1 MQRSHYDYVRNLRT
15 TTHAAYASQAMAA
28 SRKCAPVIMT
38 RPMIAD
44 TDSEKPA
51 SFALPSTSSVNRVEN
66 TAIGARQ
73 HEPCADGEQQAEWQ
87 SQADDLQQL
96 HHIVTA
102 GGQVHQHA
110 DHQHGDER
118 VGVGERLNERGH
130 DGGDLH
136 IGKHEHDH
144 DQVGVER
151 DGAEEAFRHVA

>member
-1 MQRSHYDYVRNLRT
+1 MRAGHHDQADDRGHGQREAGEFRIAEHFVGEQGGEHGDWRE
-15 TTHAAYASQAMAA
+15 AAHHHG
-28 SRKCAPVIMT
+28 
-38 RPMIAD
+38 
-44 TDSEKPA
+44 
-51 SFALPSTSSVNRVEN
+51 FAH
-66 TAIGARQ
+66 IGAERQ
-73 HEPCADGEQQAEWQ
+73 HEPCADGGQQAEWQ